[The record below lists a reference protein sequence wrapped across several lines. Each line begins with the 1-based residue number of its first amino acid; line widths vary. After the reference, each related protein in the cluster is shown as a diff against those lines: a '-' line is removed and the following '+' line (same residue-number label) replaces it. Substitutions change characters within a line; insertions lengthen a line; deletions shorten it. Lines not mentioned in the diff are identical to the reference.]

1 MQIID
6 NILNKDT
13 NTLTYKERALVIE
26 YFRKLVNDEFE
37 EFKSKFLRYDK
48 EQIFERAYLIDTYDN
63 IRIRLCSLNFITI
76 TYLLKYQKDNF
87 IEYMYSVDV
96 NDSVF
101 DYYNNI
107 ENEIVKETIRLKNQ
121 KENEYNK
128 KAA

>member
-1 MQIID
+1 MQLIE

-13 NTLTYKERALVIE
+13 ETLTYKERMLVIE

-48 EQIFERAYLIDTYDN
+48 EKIFERAYLIDTYDN

-76 TYLLKYQKDNF
+76 AHLLKYQKDNF

-101 DYYNNI
+101 DYYDNI
-107 ENEIVKETIRLKNQ
+107 EDKIVKETIRLKNH
-121 KENEYNK
+121 NETEYK
-128 KAA
+128 TKAA